1 MQVSGEKALRGT
13 QKRQRGF
20 VMNCGKLTESI
31 YERSVVKVV
40 KTNSTENRKYYDGA
54 GLGADCA
61 ILAAGEDR
69 AGIVSG
75 QALASGTDQKVLVRA
90 YMAAVNHMLVCSQHK
105 SLSGLQTAHANI
117 TVMIPEKLREIKLRG
132 MIEAVSAQA
141 EETGVPISSCNVQVL
156 GAVAEPIASCV
167 AGAGVDDRC
176 MRDLFPLKKKAL
188 ADREIVMTKWIGL
201 EGTAV
206 IAQESRE
213 RLRGRY
219 PADIVEEAAEF
230 YRYLSVVPEA
240 ATAVKSG
247 AGYLHVVR
255 EGGVFGGLWE
265 LAAANG
271 VGLVVD
277 LKRIPVRQETIE
289 VCEYFD
295 LNPYELLAGG
305 SLLIVTSNGGELVHE
320 LEKTGVPAAVIGR
333 TTQGNDRIVCHGEES
348 RFLEPSCS
356 DQIYT
361 YKKKTEEFY
370 NERTDIINHRKE
382 QQDRPARACSDP
394 GHGGDGCHQ

>member
-1 MQVSGEKALRGT
+1 MTKQCSPRGT
-13 QKRQRGF
+13 KDSYGDNKRGF

-40 KTNSTENRKYYDGA
+40 KTNSTENRKFYDGA

-61 ILAAGEDR
+61 ILTADERCAGV
-69 AGIVSG
+69 VSG
-75 QALASGTDQKVLVRA
+75 QALASGHDRKVLVRA
-90 YMAAVNHMLVCSQHK
+90 YLAAVNHMIACSANGEV
-105 SLSGLQTAHANI
+105 SGLQYAHANL
-117 TVMIPEKLREIKLRG
+117 TVAVPQKLREIKVRG
-132 MIEAVSAQA
+132 MVEAASVQA
-141 EETGVPISSCNVQVL
+141 EETGIPILSCNVQVSH
-156 GAVAEPIASCV
+156 AVTEPLVTCTV
-167 AGAGVDDRC
+167 NAGLKSKCDNIV
-176 MRDLFPLKKKAL
+176 FLKKKAL
-188 ADREIVMTKWIGL
+188 PDEEIVMTKWIGL

-206 IAQESRE
+206 IAQGSFE
-213 RLRGRY
+213 RLCGRY
-219 PADIVEEAAEF
+219 PADIVEEAADF

-289 VCEYFD
+289 ICEFFD

-305 SLLIVTSNGGELVHE
+305 SLLIVTPDGTKLVQA
-320 LEKTGVPAAVIGR
+320 LESAGVPAAVIGH
-333 TTQGNDRIVCHGEES
+333 TTQGNDRIIRRGEES
-348 RFLEPSCS
+348 RFLEPANG
-356 DQIYT
+356 DQLYIYDAHAFAE
-361 YKKKTEEFY
+361 K
-370 NERTDIINHRKE
+370 
-382 QQDRPARACSDP
+382 
-394 GHGGDGCHQ
+394 